1 MAANQCEGGFLQG
14 NKGISNTDV
23 ITRGSLENPRQITY
37 TVNHRRQKTALMNM
51 ENIPEDA
58 EFVCFDDEMYPWPN
72 ESPPKNETVSLYQQ
86 IGKKSSHRNSVGGS
100 TLFL

>member
-1 MAANQCEGGFLQG
+1 MYSYTSFDTTLFNLVFVHLFF
-14 NKGISNTDV
+14 KDV
-23 ITRGSLENPRQITY
+23 CHDFTKLFSLFQP
-37 TVNHRRQKTALMNM
+37 
-51 ENIPEDA
+51 
-58 EFVCFDDEMYPWPN
+58 FDDEMYPWPN

>member
-1 MAANQCEGGFLQG
+1 M
-14 NKGISNTDV
+14 
-23 ITRGSLENPRQITY
+23 RTY
-37 TVNHRRQKTALMNM
+37 TSFHTTLLNLVFIHFFFK
-51 ENIPEDA
+51 D
-58 EFVCFDDEMYPWPN
+58 VCHDFTELLASLFQPFDDEMYPWPN